1 MKRTVAVS
9 VTVLFNGYLKSS
21 RSFRRIMMIK
31 VKVPAT
37 TANMGPGFDSIGM
50 ALTMYNIVYA
60 EQIDEG
66 LEIIIQDGNPNIP
79 TDESNLIYKTICYFY
94 ENIGKPVP
102 GIRLIQQDSIPHTRG
117 LGSSAACIVAGL
129 HIANAMSQSFFS
141 KEELVQMAAQIEGH
155 PDNTT
160 PALLGGMTIGA
171 MSQNDMKYVKV
182 PVPDTLHFAVM
193 IPDFTLSTELAR
205 QALPKEVSLQDAVFN
220 ASRAALLAA
229 SMMIGDM
236 DNLEMAVQDC
246 LHQPYRSKL
255 IPNMEEILEKARYY
269 GAKGTFL
276 SGAGP
281 TLLAIIKNVVDFRR
295 EMVQYLGSLEQ
306 DWQVQMLQ
314 ADNQGAK
321 VWINEELRY

>member
-1 MKRTVAVS
+1 
-9 VTVLFNGYLKSS
+9 
-21 RSFRRIMMIK
+21 MIK

-50 ALTMYNIVYA
+50 ALTMYNIAYA
-60 EQIDEG
+60 EEIEKG
-66 LEIIIQDGNPNIP
+66 LEIIIQDGNPSIP

-94 ENIGKPVP
+94 DNIGKPVP
-102 GIRLIQQDSIPHTRG
+102 GIRIVQQDSIPHTRG

-129 HIANAMSQSFFS
+129 HIANAMSHSFFS

-171 MSQNDMKYVKV
+171 MNEKDMKYVKV
-182 PVPDTLHFAVM
+182 HVPDTLHFAVM

-205 QALPKEVSLQDAVFN
+205 EALPKSVSLKDAVFN

-229 SMMIGDM
+229 SMMSGDM
-236 DNLEMAVQDC
+236 DNLELASQDC

-255 IPNMEEILEKARYY
+255 IPHMDEILEQAKRY
-269 GAKGTFL
+269 GAKGRFL

-295 EMVQYLGSLEQ
+295 EMVAYLETLDQ
-306 DWQVQMLQ
+306 NWQVQMLQ
-314 ADNQGAK
+314 ADNEGAK
-321 VWINEELRY
+321 VWVNEELRY

>member
-1 MKRTVAVS
+1 
-9 VTVLFNGYLKSS
+9 
-21 RSFRRIMMIK
+21 MIK

-79 TDESNLIYKTICYFY
+79 TDESNLIYKTICHFY
-94 ENIGKPVP
+94 RNINQPVP
-102 GIRLIQQDSIPHTRG
+102 GIRIVQQDSIPHTRG

-129 HIANAMSQSFFS
+129 HIANAMSHSFFS

-171 MSQNDMKYVKV
+171 MNDNDMKYVKV
-182 PVPDTLHFAVM
+182 RVADNLHFAVM

-205 QALPKEVSLQDAVFN
+205 EALPKSVSLKDAVFN

-229 SMMIGDM
+229 SMMGGDI
-236 DNLEMAVQDC
+236 DNLEMATQDK

-255 IPNMEEILEKARYY
+255 IPHMEDILQEAKRY

-281 TLLAIIKNVVDFRR
+281 TLLAVIKNVVDFRR
-295 EMVQYLGSLEQ
+295 EMVTYLDTLEQ
-306 DWQVQMLQ
+306 NWQVQMLQ
-314 ADNQGAK
+314 ADNEGAK
-321 VWINEELRY
+321 VWVNEELRY

>member
-1 MKRTVAVS
+1 
-9 VTVLFNGYLKSS
+9 
-21 RSFRRIMMIK
+21 MIK

-79 TDESNLIYKTICYFY
+79 TDETNLIYKTICHFY
-94 ENIGKPVP
+94 RNINQPVP
-102 GIRLIQQDSIPHTRG
+102 GIRIVQQDSIPHTRG

-129 HIANAMSQSFFS
+129 HIANAMSHSFFS

-171 MSQNDMKYVKV
+171 MNDNDMKYVKV
-182 PVPDTLHFAVM
+182 RVADNLHFAVM

-205 QALPKEVSLQDAVFN
+205 EALPKSVSLKDAVFN

-229 SMMIGDM
+229 SMMGGDI
-236 DNLEMAVQDC
+236 DNLEMATQDK

-255 IPNMEEILEKARYY
+255 IPHMEDILQEAKRY

-281 TLLAIIKNVVDFRR
+281 TLLALIKNVVDFRR
-295 EMVQYLGSLEQ
+295 EMVAYLDTLEQ
-306 DWQVQMLQ
+306 NWQVQMLQ
-314 ADNQGAK
+314 ADNEGAK
-321 VWINEELRY
+321 VWVNEELRY